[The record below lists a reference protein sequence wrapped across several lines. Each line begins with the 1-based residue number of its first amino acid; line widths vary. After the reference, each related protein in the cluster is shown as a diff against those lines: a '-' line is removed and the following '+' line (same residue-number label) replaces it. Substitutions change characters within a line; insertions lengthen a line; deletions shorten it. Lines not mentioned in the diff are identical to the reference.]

1 MPRPVT
7 KTWPRSPSF
16 FIFVIL
22 NSQKLNE
29 YDLELLPRL
38 NNKTKVRTG
47 DSEEVSSVSM
57 QSQNKPC
64 GQREQMARGQ
74 WIELGDSE
82 RWPSGWHSTMGDAY
96 L

>member
-38 NNKTKVRTG
+38 NNKTKVSTG

-74 WIELGDSE
+74 SWGIQNDGPLDGIPPWEMPIC
-82 RWPSGWHSTMGDAY
+82 RR
-96 L
+96 